1 MDTLTRLAAKSEI
14 QDVLFRYA
22 RAVDRKDWPALAAVF
37 HADAHDEHGEFSGGP
52 AAFVEWVSRRHAAIP
67 FAMHIMA
74 NCLIE
79 FLDDATAAVET
90 YFVAIQRRE
99 TASKSGDVE
108 GADVEV
114 FGRYCDRF
122 EKRDGAWRVA
132 RRKVVYDGTRTQP
145 STHHLRKL
153 VGAMGR
159 RDRSDPVYALTDPN
173 RGQEGRR

>member
-1 MDTLTRLAAKSEI
+1 MDPLMRLTAKSEI
-14 QDVLFRYA
+14 EDVLFRYA
-22 RAVDRKDWPALAAVF
+22 RAVDRKDWPALADVF
-37 HADAHDEHGEFSGGP
+37 HADAHDDHGEFSGGP
-52 AAFVEWVSRRHAAIP
+52 TAFVEWVSQRHAAIP

-79 FLDDATAAVET
+79 FVNDATAAVET

-99 TASKSGDVE
+99 KASASGAVE
-108 GADVEV
+108 GTDVEV

-132 RRKVVYDGTRTQP
+132 RRTVVYDGTRMQP

-153 VGAMGR
+153 VGVMGR
-159 RDRSDPVYALTDPN
+159 RDKSDPVYALTELN

>member
-1 MDTLTRLAAKSEI
+1 MDALTRLMAKSDIE
-14 QDVLFRYA
+14 DVLLRYA
-22 RAVDRKDWPALAAVF
+22 RAVDRKDWPALADVF

-52 AAFVEWVSRRHAAIP
+52 AAFVEWVSRRHATIP

-79 FLDDATAAVET
+79 FVDDATAAVET

-99 TASKSGDVE
+99 KVSASGDVE
-108 GADVEV
+108 GTDFEV
-114 FGRYCDRF
+114 LGRYCDRF

-132 RRKVVYDGTRTQP
+132 RRTVVYDGTRTQP

-153 VGAMGR
+153 VGVMGR
-159 RDRSDPVYALTDPN
+159 RDQSDPVYALTD
-173 RGQEGRR
+173 RTRS